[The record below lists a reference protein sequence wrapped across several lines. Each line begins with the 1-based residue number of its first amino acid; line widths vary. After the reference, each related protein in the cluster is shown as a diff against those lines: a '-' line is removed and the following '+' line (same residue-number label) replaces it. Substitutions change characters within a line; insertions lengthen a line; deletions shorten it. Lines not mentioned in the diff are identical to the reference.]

1 MSDVTAA
8 LQGLRD
14 GTVTTD
20 DAVTQFSSRQWP
32 VRLAHQPAVTQG
44 DDLAADVADGS
55 FGEVQAA
62 YAAGWIDDEQFARLA
77 QAAASSITGAPAAD
91 SDTDEGTDRDGDGD
105 GDTDNDAW
113 TGDGHPAAGQDDL
126 FDVTHTKGLPPVDA
140 GSFMKTP
147 DGGRGRIVSVTDGT
161 ATVTVWAKGDS
172 GWAATGK
179 KITVPV
185 GKLTRV
191 PPPMPRAGAGE
202 SKAAE
207 QAVYQRGVQA
217 WPGSE
222 KTALSPHDWAS
233 ARVGAFQ
240 VKQAGGEVPGYSRDD
255 DLLRH

>member
-20 DAVTQFSSRQWP
+20 DAVTRFSARQWP

-77 QAAASSITGAPAAD
+77 QAAASSITGTPPD
-91 SDTDEGTDRDGDGD
+91 SSDTDAGTDSDGD
-105 GDTDNDAW
+105 GDTDGDAW
-113 TGDGHPAAGQDDL
+113 MTGVQPDL
-126 FDVTHTKGLPPVDA
+126 FDVTRTKGLPALDP
-140 GSFMKTP
+140 GSFVKTP
-147 DGGRGRIVSVTDGT
+147 DGGRGRIASVDGDT

-179 KITVPV
+179 KITVPA

-191 PPPMPRAGAGE
+191 PPMMPRAGE
-202 SKAAE
+202 SKSAE
-207 QAVYQRGVQA
+207 HDVYQRGVMA

-222 KTALSPHDWAS
+222 KTALNPHEWATG
-233 ARVGAFQ
+233 RVEAFRT
-240 VKQAGGEVPGYSRDD
+240 KQLGVGVPGYSRDD
-255 DLLRH
+255 DLLG